1 MLGAIIFLK
10 SPNIAWDIAG
20 KEDSPWV
27 TTLRCPVSARVKLA
41 ISSADVSGK
50 RRLLA
55 TSSQR
60 GCSSQIPSGRS
71 GEPFEAGENAWLYQ
85 RTLSGFSFS
94 ICIRTPTLYTSCMKK
109 TFIIVGIIIVGIL
122 LIASSYNGLVTKNQE
137 VEKQWGNVQ
146 TDYQRRTDLV
156 GNLVNT
162 VKGAANFEQQTLTQ
176 VVEARASA
184 TQVKV
189 DAGDLTPENLAKF
202 QAAQNNLSG
211 ALGRLLAI
219 SENYPQLQA
228 TQAFRDLQ
236 VQLEGTENRIAVSRK
251 DFNAAVLSYNT
262 TVKRFPTV
270 MVAALFGYKEK
281 GYFAAADSAQTAPVV
296 NFEPTAPAPTA
307 PQTPVTQ

>member
-1 MLGAIIFLK
+1 
-10 SPNIAWDIAG
+10 
-20 KEDSPWV
+20 
-27 TTLRCPVSARVKLA
+27 
-41 ISSADVSGK
+41 
-50 RRLLA
+50 
-55 TSSQR
+55 
-60 GCSSQIPSGRS
+60 
-71 GEPFEAGENAWLYQ
+71 
-85 RTLSGFSFS
+85 
-94 ICIRTPTLYTSCMKK
+94 MKK